1 MKRLLLVRH
10 GESEWNAVRRL
21 QGQAD
26 IALSARGE
34 SQALALADTIARLA
48 PDRVIASDL
57 KRARHTAAL
66 LGHGEA
72 ETDARLR
79 EIHVGTWTG
88 RPIAEIVGAEPDHYR
103 GWRAGEIAPPDGEHW
118 ADFVARTQAA
128 AISALDSAARP
139 LLVCH
144 GGVIRALLQA
154 LLGLE
159 PKKIIPVGPA
169 SLTVLAQKP
178 GESGM
183 RLEVFNHAP
192 GGPVLDAPD

>member
-26 IALSARGE
+26 IELSPRGE
-34 SQALALADTIARLA
+34 AQALALAETIRQLA

-66 LGHGEA
+66 LGHA
-72 ETDARLR
+72 EPELDARLR
-79 EIHVGTWTG
+79 EVDVGAWTG
-88 RPIAEIVGAEPDHYR
+88 RSIAEIVGAEPEHYR
-103 GWRAGEIAPPDGEHW
+103 GWRAGEIAPPQGELW

-128 AISALDSAARP
+128 ALAALETAERP

-178 GESGM
+178 GEAGM